1 MAGRIRRDVSTAAI
15 RSPVRLNRSDSH
27 TRRLS
32 HCAVRLHLQR
42 RWCFSDCTPV
52 ALLRPCASSA
62 ALPYSWRDGSEIEA
76 QRPQN
81 CPLSPP
87 PPAAGRVPLPDVSRP
102 RPKCLRRPVGPNWQ
116 GATVR
121 FRRYSALHRVVD
133 QHLPRRSGRTFGLL
147 HLRGLGSRG
156 TGLVP
161 LRRKHRLGS
170 KLRRERRLLQAR
182 AGTSWRRVLLHRVL
196 AHVWWSNILGSY
208 TSNVQHARNL
218 CNQLHATRRA
228 CVFRQRQHAQ

>member
-1 MAGRIRRDVSTAAI
+1 MPGRIRLDVSTAAI
-15 RSPVRLNRSDSH
+15 RSIVRLNRSDSH

-32 HCAVRLHLQR
+32 HCAVGLHLQR

-81 CPLSPP
+81 CPLNPA
-87 PPAAGRVPLPDVSRP
+87 PPATGRVPLPDVSRP
-102 RPKCLRRPVGPNWQ
+102 RPKCLCRPVGPNWQ

-121 FRRYSALHRVVD
+121 FGRYSALHRVVD
-133 QHLPRRSGRTFGLL
+133 QHLPRRSRRTFRLL

-161 LRRKHRLGS
+161 LRREHRLGS
-170 KLRRERRLLQAR
+170 KLRRERWLLQAR
-182 AGTSWRRVLLHRVL
+182 ARTSWRRVLLHRVL
-196 AHVWWSNILGSY
+196 THVWWSIILRSN
-208 TSNVQHARNL
+208 TSDMQHSGNL
-218 CNQLHATRRA
+218 CNQLHATRGA
-228 CVFRQRQHAQ
+228 SVFR

>member
-1 MAGRIRRDVSTAAI
+1 MSARIRLDASTAAI
-15 RSPVRLNRSDSH
+15 RSTVRLNRSESP
-27 TRRLS
+27 TQRLLR
-32 HCAVRLHLQR
+32 CTVGLHLQR
-42 RWCFSDCTPV
+42 RWWFSDCSPV

-87 PPAAGRVPLPDVSRP
+87 PPAAGCVPLPDVSRP

-116 GATVR
+116 GVTVR
-121 FRRYSALHRVVD
+121 FGRYSALHRVMD

-147 HLRGLGSRG
+147 HLRGLGPRG
-156 TGLVP
+156 TGLVF

-170 KLRRERRLLQAR
+170 KLRRERWLLQAR
-182 AGTSWRRVLLHRVL
+182 ARTSWRRVLLHRVL
-196 AHVWWSNILGSY
+196 AHI
-208 TSNVQHARNL
+208 
-218 CNQLHATRRA
+218 
-228 CVFRQRQHAQ
+228 